1 VIEILDCK
9 KYSSE
14 VEKINKTVGEK
25 YKDVFTTN
33 KEEIRKIKEEIMAA
47 LKDKVDEK
55 ALDCFI
61 YQKLSLGSLTPFLL
75 DDNLEEIMV
84 IGHGSPVYIF
94 DRDRGAIATDVVL
107 DESEIRSLINRVA
120 NFSGR
125 AVDNFNPLLDGRL
138 PDGSRVNATISSVT
152 PKGSTITIRKFNIVP
167 LTVLDLLR
175 FKTLDP
181 KLASFLWLVV
191 EGLGIRPANILIIGG
206 TASGK
211 TTTLNSLSS
220 FIPDDARIISIEDTL
235 EISIRHKHWIP
246 METKPPDQEGKKEV
260 TMDALLKNA
269 LRMRPDRIIVGEV
282 RAEEALTLFTAMN
295 TGHDG
300 CLATLHANSARE
312 ALARLQGH
320 PMNVPSLML
329 PALDLIVAQKRYTE
343 KGKLVRKVFEVAELA
358 GKEAE
363 TFLMNT
369 LFSFDAKTGRLEN
382 KILNGRII
390 QELSSLGNFSIKELD
405 EEMYKRELVLE
416 LMVDYDLTQKDIHRF
431 VQDYYKHQYRTLE
444 ELHDEI
450 KTLKK
455 ISEGETKSLL
465 KLDKKWKEKEQEW

>member
-1 VIEILDCK
+1 
-9 KYSSE
+9 
-14 VEKINKTVGEK
+14 
-25 YKDVFTTN
+25 
-33 KEEIRKIKEEIMAA
+33 
-47 LKDKVDEK
+47 
-55 ALDCFI
+55 
-61 YQKLSLGSLTPFLL
+61 
-75 DDNLEEIMV
+75 
-84 IGHGSPVYIF
+84 
-94 DRDRGAIATDVVL
+94 
-107 DESEIRSLINRVA
+107 
-120 NFSGR
+120 
-125 AVDNFNPLLDGRL
+125 
-138 PDGSRVNATISSVT
+138 
-152 PKGSTITIRKFNIVP
+152 
-167 LTVLDLLR
+167 
-175 FKTLDP
+175 
-181 KLASFLWLVV
+181 
-191 EGLGIRPANILIIGG
+191 
-206 TASGK
+206 
-211 TTTLNSLSS
+211 
-220 FIPDDARIISIEDTL
+220 
-235 EISIRHKHWIP
+235 
-246 METKPPDQEGKKEV
+246 
-260 TMDALLKNA
+260 
-269 LRMRPDRIIVGEV
+269 
-282 RAEEALTLFTAMN
+282 
-295 TGHDG
+295 
-300 CLATLHANSARE
+300 
-312 ALARLQGH
+312 
-320 PMNVPSLML
+320 MNVPSLML